1 MIRIERLA
9 DVFVD
14 VADTLVTDFDV
25 IDFLHTVAA
34 HAAEITGTSA
44 AGLMLSDADGRL
56 HYMGA
61 SNEEVGLLEL
71 FQVQNDEG
79 PCLDCYRTGEAVI
92 EVDLAQDPSR
102 WPAFAP
108 RALAA
113 GIRSVHAFPMRVRD
127 RVIGAL
133 NVFGADRGRAVLR
146 RGARGPG
153 PGGRGD
159 HRDPA
164 GACPPPGR
172 DPHRAAE
179 LRAQQPHRHRAGQGR
194 GRPHLRHLRR
204 RGVRADPGPRPLRP
218 HPPHR
223 PGVPGRGLAR
233 GPRASCAGTPDVSSE
248 HRRRQDE
255 VGDQL
260 AEQATHP
267 GIEVGDDPSHRLVV
281 LALRVVDR
289 PVDVPRRRA
298 RTDTPRRTRA

>member
-92 EVDLAQDPSR
+92 EIDLAQDPPR

-108 RALAA
+108 RALAT

-133 NVFGADRGRAVLR
+133 NVFGAD
-146 RGARGPG
+146 PG
-153 PGGRGD
+153 S
-159 HRDPA
+159 
-164 GACPPPGR
+164 
-172 DPHRAAE
+172 
-179 LRAQQPHRHRAGQGR
+179 LS
-194 GRPHLRHLRR
+194 
-204 RGVRADPGPRPLRP
+204 ADE
-218 HPPHR
+218 
-223 PGVPGRGLAR
+223 A
-233 GPRASCAGTPDVSSE
+233 
-248 HRRRQDE
+248 
-255 VGDQL
+255 
-260 AEQATHP
+260 
-267 GIEVGDDPSHRLVV
+267 
-281 LALRVVDR
+281 RVVQALADVATIAILQERALHQAEILTEQLTTRSTAASSSSR
-289 PVDVPRRRA
+289 PRVRSPAPSASPWTRRSS
-298 RTDTPRRTRA
+298 